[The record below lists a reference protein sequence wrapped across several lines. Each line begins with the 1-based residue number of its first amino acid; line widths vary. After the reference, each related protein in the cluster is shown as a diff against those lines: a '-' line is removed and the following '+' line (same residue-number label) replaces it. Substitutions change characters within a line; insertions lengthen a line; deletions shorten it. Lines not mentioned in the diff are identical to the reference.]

1 MIDRTPKEIVAVAHH
16 VDLDAMIPREDFGIM
31 DDTYALDLMSDFP
44 LRHLAKDAPVLRLLR
59 KPDFQRETNHWTPE
73 QVVTFIESF
82 VDSEVI
88 PSLILW
94 KAPSYIFVIDGG
106 HRLSALRAWMEDDY
120 GDKHISK
127 AFYQND
133 IPKKQIE
140 IAVKT
145 RKLVEKRVGRYTD
158 LVAQVD
164 LKNSSLT
171 HRRAQVVAT
180 RALPLQ
186 WIQGNAAAAE
196 SSFYKI
202 NSQGTPLDETETLL
216 IRNRHRPIAIG
227 ARAIV
232 RAGSG
237 HKYWSAFTP
246 EHIQEIERVTAQM
259 YDDVFKPEVDE
270 PVKTLEL
277 PIGGSVSPVDA
288 LGLLIE
294 FLGIAGTRQPGIKS
308 IEQYPEDQTGEG
320 TVAVLRN
327 AYEVLNRISGKKAGS
342 LGLHPAIYFYNEK
355 AKYSRFLFLA
365 VVTIVQEKLRNNN
378 SEWFR
383 QFTSARAMVEQFLIE
398 NKSVIGM
405 LIVNLSKGQ
414 RVSKVKDLIEFLV
427 RELKNPGEVV
437 TIEQAIA
444 TLGLSGRIVDVRAI
458 TTSPDISNDT
468 KTAVYFREALPK
480 ALHCSVCNGV
490 LDPNKSVSYDHIE
503 RVRDGGSGDV
513 DNIQMA
519 HPYCNTGYKN

>member
-1 MIDRTPKEIVAVAHH
+1 MVAVAHH

-31 DDTYALDLMSDFP
+31 DDTYSLDLMSDFP

-140 IAVKT
+140 IAEKT
-145 RKLVEKRVGRYTD
+145 RKLVERRVGRYTD

-164 LKNSSLT
+164 IKSSSPT

-398 NKSVIGM
+398 NKSVISM
-405 LIVNLSKGQ
+405 LIVNLSKRQ

-427 RELKNPGEVV
+427 RELKNPGGVV

-468 KTAVYFREALPK
+468 KTAVYFREALPQ
-480 ALHCSVCNGV
+480 ALHCPVCNGV

-503 RVRDGGSGDV
+503 RVRDGGSGDI